1 MPASRTT
8 SKPAPICQFVSLRV
22 GVRLSGKTSGPL
34 ILRLNDKNLVIKQ
47 SKMRISKKL
56 CCRLA
61 LCNIGC
67 SKKGTKINQ
76 SIEVRTSRKGDLTFS
91 LRQNYNTQLIQVVG
105 NSTFPQ
111 IWLLSKKRRADGRDT
126 SLQVWCL
133 IITKLSA
140 PCLSMGD
147 DPCLSM
153 GDDDFFYYFHQ

>member
-1 MPASRTT
+1 MVNENVCVQHVSTT
-8 SKPAPICQFVSLRV
+8 SSPFVS
-22 GVRLSGKTSGPL
+22 G
-34 ILRLNDKNLVIKQ
+34 LNEDKLETIQRKL
-47 SKMRISKKL
+47 RISKKL

-126 SLQVWCL
+126 SFTSLVFNNNETICSVSL
-133 IITKLSA
+133 N
-140 PCLSMGD
+140 G
-147 DPCLSM
+147 
-153 GDDDFFYYFHQ
+153 